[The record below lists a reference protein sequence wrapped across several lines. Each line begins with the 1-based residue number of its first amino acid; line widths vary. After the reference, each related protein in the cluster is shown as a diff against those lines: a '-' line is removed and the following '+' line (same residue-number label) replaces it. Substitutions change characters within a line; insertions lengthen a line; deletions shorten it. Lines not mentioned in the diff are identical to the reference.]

1 MRGLSLE
8 AAHTR
13 PQRGRGS
20 ARLQTRGDFFV
31 ANGNAP
37 ERWEILLVE
46 RDPALRE
53 VASAWLRANDYAVR
67 EASTYSGAIVHLA
80 SGRCDLVVF
89 DVSLASAEELTVLFW
104 FGRRRP
110 RVPVI
115 GTLHEELA
123 PRARECALELGI
135 RFLLVKPFRL
145 PVLLDTVRCALTTA
159 RLRT

>member
-1 MRGLSLE
+1 
-8 AAHTR
+8 
-13 PQRGRGS
+13 
-20 ARLQTRGDFFV
+20 V
-31 ANGNAP
+31 ANGNAR
-37 ERWEILLVE
+37 ERSEILLVE

-67 EASTYSGAIVHLA
+67 EAATHSAAIVQLA
-80 SGRCDLVVF
+80 SGRYDLVVF

-104 FGRRRP
+104 LGRRHP

-115 GTLHEELA
+115 GTLHEELG